1 VFLNIISCHGFGESD
16 TVRYVRER
24 PMSNS
29 ELPDNPGDR
38 VSWVIGAPDQAEM
51 RRRYD
56 LWAKQYDADL
66 GNLEDYLAP
75 RAMAGVAKTFLSR
88 TDRILDAGAG
98 TGLSGA
104 ALQAAGF
111 GNLVAAD
118 YSAGMLEIAATKNIY
133 QETLQADFG
142 ARTPFADDAFDA
154 VVTVG
159 TTSQMPAE
167 SLREYVRIVRP
178 GGRILFT
185 VWVKPYVE
193 RGYAA
198 IQQSL
203 EAAGRLALI
212 HKGEPFQA
220 LPTTEPDMW
229 YEVWVFDVH
238 S

>member
-1 VFLNIISCHGFGESD
+1 
-16 TVRYVRER
+16 
-24 PMSNS
+24 MSNS

-38 VSWVIGAPDQAEM
+38 VSWVISAPDQEEM

-56 LWAKQYDADL
+56 LWARQYDADL
-66 GNLEDYLAP
+66 GSLEDYLAP
-75 RAMAGVAKTFLSR
+75 RAMAEVAKSFLSR

-104 ALQAAGF
+104 ALKAAGF
-111 GNLVAAD
+111 DNLVAVD
-118 YSAGMLEIAATKNIY
+118 YSAGMLEIAAKKGIY
-133 QETLQADFG
+133 SETVQADLG
-142 ARTPFADDAFDA
+142 TRTPFPDDAFDA

-159 TTSQMPAE
+159 TTSQMPVE
-167 SLREYVRIVRP
+167 SLREFVRIVRP

-203 EAAGRLALI
+203 ETAGRLALV
-212 HKGEPFQA
+212 HKGEAFQA

-229 YEVWVFDVH
+229 YEVWVFDVL